1 MCNFFL
7 QMNNLKKI
15 LQMMV
20 DYYNEV
26 SRSTDLKPFM
36 SGSILSLSPVTV
48 VWRDGAR
55 RSVL

>member
-1 MCNFFL
+1 MSYLSKAISYIFFL

-26 SRSTDLKPFM
+26 SDESTQGLCAGDMLCV
-36 SGSILSLSPVTV
+36 L
-48 VWRDGAR
+48 
-55 RSVL
+55 SVLSVKFC

>member
-1 MCNFFL
+1 MFNEAEVCFTPFL

-26 SRSTDLKPFM
+26 NDELIFGLIQMLT
-36 SGSILSLSPVTV
+36 
-48 VWRDGAR
+48 
-55 RSVL
+55 